1 MKLRRGVATVISG
14 ISLLFSLSACVSL
27 PILRADVLR
36 VENPGVGVQV
46 EASIR
51 DSESGEPIVIERFS
65 CPENKTCIL
74 AETVVRKGVLVVR
87 AEAQEAYVTPV
98 TFPSFGTMREEARAD
113 FRASTDDSDN
123 LPAMIEAVQPRFAN
137 ASSHEI
143 AVALTALDTAKE
155 YAARGETVDP
165 SQIFEPEIPPGSEST
180 KTVEMEYSTEDI
192 SVFSTH
198 RGGYGWCGG
207 AALDDTSGGA
217 TCRRTVTVAGAPSG
231 KSPELPPRQK
241 SDEFPLPVSKREEP
255 KITHT
260 PALVTPPVL
269 IAAAAPESASWRT
282 AIPQQKPKVPTK
294 KSVTVAAAPK
304 KDCPCEITVTTPQPT
319 VIDQTTIVPQSR
331 DPITS
336 WLLALLAIGIFGI
349 TIVLSL
355 ILREMRRQN
364 NPANNPRRPPPRA

>member
-1 MKLRRGVATVISG
+1 MKLRRGVAAVIGG
-14 ISLLFSLSACVSL
+14 ISLLFSLGACASF
-27 PILRADVLR
+27 PTLRADVER
-36 VENPGVGVQV
+36 VENPGGGIDVV
-46 EASIR
+46 ATIR
-51 DSESGEPIVIERFS
+51 AGAGDPFVTERFS

-165 SQIFEPEIPPGSEST
+165 SQIFEPEIPLGSESA

-192 SVFSTH
+192 SVSSTH
-198 RGGYGWCGG
+198 RGGHGWCGG

-231 KSPELPPRQK
+231 KSPELLPRQK
-241 SDEFPLPVSKREEP
+241 SGEVPLPAPKREEP

-260 PALVTPPVL
+260 PALVIPPVL

-282 AIPQQKPKVPTK
+282 AIPQQKPKVPVK

>member
-65 CPENKTCIL
+65 CPENRTCNL
-74 AETVVRKGVLVVR
+74 AETVVRKGVFAVC
-87 AEAQEAYVTPV
+87 AEGQEAYAASVAFL
-98 TFPSFGTMREEARAD
+98 TFDATRGETKTDFAASAD
-113 FRASTDDSDN
+113 DYRD
-123 LPAMIEAVQPRFAN
+123 LPAMSEAAQPQFAN
-137 ASSHEI
+137 APGSEI

-269 IAAAAPESASWRT
+269 IVAIAPEAAQSV
-282 AIPQQKPKVPTK
+282 IPQAKPKAPVK
-294 KSVTVAAAPK
+294 KSAAVARTSKEAYPG
-304 KDCPCEITVTTPQPT
+304 EILITTFPPT
-319 VIDQTTIVPQSR
+319 VIDKTTIVPQSR
-331 DPITS
+331 DPITL

-355 ILREMRRQN
+355 ILREMQRQN
-364 NPANNPRRPPPRA
+364 NPVNNPRRPPPRA